1 MSSHGRIGAI
11 VLAAGQSRR
20 MGTPKT
26 LLDVA
31 GEPMLQRVLGNLRCA
46 DSIFPIV
53 VVTGHEP
60 QLLRSILSAAEIIE
74 VHNPDHAAG
83 EMISSIQIGAAEMR
97 GLVEAVFIV
106 LADQPMIQ
114 PHTLNI
120 MSSTWRARRPQVLLP
135 TFNEKH
141 GHPILINASAIGE
154 IMQLPRS
161 ATLKTFTSRH
171 AAATLDL
178 EVNDPAIL
186 EDIDTPEQYQRTLQ
200 QQHEDVPCK
209 SVIPV

>member
-1 MSSHGRIGAI
+1 
-11 VLAAGQSRR
+11 
-20 MGTPKT
+20 MGTPKA
-26 LLDVA
+26 LLAVA
-31 GEPMLQRVLGNLRCA
+31 GEPMLQRVIGNLRRA

-60 QLLRSILSAAEIIE
+60 HLIRPILRRAETIE
-74 VHNPDHAAG
+74 VHNPGHADG
-83 EMISSIQIGAAEMR
+83 EMISSIQIGVAEIR
-97 GLVEAVFIV
+97 GLVEAFFIV
-106 LADQPMIQ
+106 LADQPMIR

-135 TFNEKH
+135 SFDGKH
-141 GHPILINASAIGE
+141 GHPILLNASSIGE
-154 IMQLPRS
+154 IMQLPCG

-200 QQHEDVPCK
+200 QQHEDVSCI
-209 SVIPV
+209 STTAV